1 MAGGVL
7 LTVHVVPVL
16 QGQLVTFLL
25 EAPGPGGRWLPWTV
39 LKQGANP
46 YEIASTIIDEWCDG
60 AMSDLRL
67 VDVIS
72 REGDEGWEL
81 AVVFRA
87 ELTALPRGER
97 GEPRVCESRDLAGVR
112 GFERS
117 TWSAGWGHREPLRF
131 PRPPPIRTAPAWCS
145 SQGLTEPGVA

>member
-1 MAGGVL
+1 MAEGVL

-16 QGQLVTFLL
+16 EGRVVAFVL
-25 EAPGPGGRWLPWTV
+25 EAGGPSGRWLPWTV

-46 YEIASTIIDEWCDG
+46 YEIASTIVDEWCEG

-72 REGDEGWEL
+72 REGDDGWEL

-87 ELTALPRGER
+87 ELTALPGHER
-97 GEPRVCESRDLAGVR
+97 GAPFVCDPQDLGGIR
-112 GFERS
+112 GFEAVDLERWQGAGPAATEDGATS
-117 TWSAGWGHREPLRF
+117 TP
-131 PRPPPIRTAPAWCS
+131 APDS
-145 SQGLTEPGVA
+145 SKLVF

>member
-7 LTVHVVPVL
+7 LTVHVAPVL
-16 QGQLVTFLL
+16 AGRLVSFVLDG
-25 EAPGPGGRWLPWTV
+25 GPGGRWLPWTV
-39 LKQGANP
+39 LKQGSNP
-46 YEIASTIIDEWCDG
+46 YEVASTVVDEWCDG

-72 REGDEGWEL
+72 REGDGGWEL

-97 GEPRVCESRDLAGVR
+97 GAPHVCDPQDLAGVQ
-112 GFERS
+112 GFEAVDLER
-117 TWSAGWGHREPLRF
+117 WLEV
-131 PRPPPIRTAPAWCS
+131 PAAAE
-145 SQGLTEPGVA
+145 TVAAATVEGDSPKLVF

>member
-1 MAGGVL
+1 MAGVL

-16 QGQLVTFLL
+16 EGRAVAFVL
-25 EAPGPGGRWLPWTV
+25 EPGGPAGRWLPWTV
-39 LKQGANP
+39 LNQGANP
-46 YEIASTIIDEWCDG
+46 YEIASTIVDEWCEG

-81 AVVFRA
+81 AIVFRA

-97 GEPRVCESRDLAGVR
+97 GAPRVCDPRDLGGIR
-112 GFERS
+112 GFEAVDLERWLG
-117 TWSAGWGHREPLRF
+117 TGAAEVGAAEGE
-131 PRPPPIRTAPAWCS
+131 S
-145 SQGLTEPGVA
+145 SKLVF

>member
-25 EAPGPGGRWLPWTV
+25 DSPGPGGRWLPWTV

-46 YEIASTIIDEWCDG
+46 YEIASTIVDEWCDG

-97 GEPRVCESRDLAGVR
+97 GEPRVCESRDLATVR
-112 GFERS
+112 GFEPVDLDRWLDMVP
-117 TWSAGWGHREPLRF
+117 TTPVA
-131 PRPPPIRTAPAWCS
+131 APVEEADGS
-145 SQGLTEPGVA
+145 RLVF

>member
-1 MAGGVL
+1 MAGSVL

-46 YEIASTIIDEWCDG
+46 YEIASTIVDEWCDG

-97 GEPRVCESRDLAGVR
+97 GEPRVCESPDLATVH
-112 GFERS
+112 GFERGRPGAL
-117 TWSAGWGHREPLRF
+117 AGHGSG
-131 PRPPPIRTAPAWCS
+131 AP
-145 SQGLTEPGVA
+145 SQPATPDPDGPQLVF

>member
-7 LTVHVVPVL
+7 LTVHVAPVL
-16 QGQLVTFLL
+16 EGRLVSFVLDG
-25 EAPGPGGRWLPWTV
+25 GPGGRWLPWTT
-39 LKQGANP
+39 LAQGANP
-46 YEIASTIIDEWCDG
+46 YEIASTIVDEWCDG

-72 REGDEGWEL
+72 REGDGGWEL

-97 GEPRVCESRDLAGVR
+97 GAPRVCDPQDLAGVQ
-112 GFERS
+112 GFEAVDLERWLGAAAS
-117 TWSAGWGHREPLRF
+117 DAGSAAAPEPDGPQLVF
-131 PRPPPIRTAPAWCS
+131 
-145 SQGLTEPGVA
+145 

>member
-7 LTVHVVPVL
+7 LTVHVAPVL
-16 QGQLVTFLL
+16 EGRIVAFVL
-25 EAPGPGGRWLPWTV
+25 EAGGPKGRWLPWTV
-39 LKQGANP
+39 LPQGGNP
-46 YEIASTIIDEWCDG
+46 YEFASTIVDEWCDG

-72 REGDEGWEL
+72 RERDDGWEL

-97 GEPRVCESRDLAGVR
+97 GAPRICEAPDLATVQ
-112 GFERS
+112 GFEAVDLERWLGS
-117 TWSAGWGHREPLRF
+117 GA
-131 PRPPPIRTAPAWCS
+131 
-145 SQGLTEPGVA
+145 EPGARAEGDGSKLVF

>member
-72 REGDEGWEL
+72 RDGDEGWEL

-97 GEPRVCESRDLAGVR
+97 GEPRACEPPDLATVR
-112 GFERS
+112 GFDAVDLERWLGMS
-117 TWSAGWGHREPLRF
+117 G
-131 PRPPPIRTAPAWCS
+131 APAVPAS
-145 SQGLTEPGVA
+145 APDPDGPSLVF

>member
-7 LTVHVVPVL
+7 LTVHVAPVL
-16 QGQLVTFLL
+16 QGQLVAFLL

-72 REGDEGWEL
+72 REGDDGWEL

-97 GEPRVCESRDLAGVR
+97 GEPRACESRDLATVR
-112 GFERS
+112 GFDAVDLER
-117 TWSAGWGHREPLRF
+117 WLGGGAEAGSARLVF
-131 PRPPPIRTAPAWCS
+131 
-145 SQGLTEPGVA
+145 

>member
-1 MAGGVL
+1 MAGSVL

-16 QGQLVTFLL
+16 QGQLVAFLL

-87 ELTALPRGER
+87 ELTARPRGER
-97 GEPRVCESRDLAGVR
+97 GEPRVCDSPDLESVH
-112 GFERS
+112 GFERVDLER
-117 TWSAGWGHREPLRF
+117 WLGMAAG
-131 PRPPPIRTAPAWCS
+131 PA
-145 SQGLTEPGVA
+145 VATPTPDPDGPQLVF

>member
-7 LTVHVVPVL
+7 LTVHVAPVL
-16 QGQLVTFLL
+16 QGQLVAFLL

-46 YEIASTIIDEWCDG
+46 YEIASAIIDEWCDG

-72 REGDEGWEL
+72 REGDDGWEL

-87 ELTALPRGER
+87 ELTAMPRGER
-97 GEPRVCESRDLAGVR
+97 GAPRVCDSQDLAGVR
-112 GFERS
+112 GFDAVDLERWLGMAAALAVA
-117 TWSAGWGHREPLRF
+117 TPTPEPDGPQLVF
-131 PRPPPIRTAPAWCS
+131 
-145 SQGLTEPGVA
+145 

>member
-72 REGDEGWEL
+72 REGDDGWEL

-97 GEPRVCESRDLAGVR
+97 GEPRVCESQDLESVHGFDAVDLERWLGASAAGR
-112 GFERS
+112 
-117 TWSAGWGHREPLRF
+117 
-131 PRPPPIRTAPAWCS
+131 
-145 SQGLTEPGVA
+145 VATPTPDPDGPSLVF